1 MDVYAHNRQAW
12 NRLVAAGDRW
22 TRPVSGD
29 QIARARRGDWSI
41 VLTPTR
47 PVPREWFPALPA
59 SEVLCL
65 ASGGGQQGPLLAA
78 TGAEVT
84 VLDASP
90 LQLAQDRA
98 VAEREGL
105 ALRTVEGDMAQL
117 SMFGDAAFDLIVHPC
132 SNCFVPRIH
141 PVWRESYRVLR
152 PGGLLL
158 AGFTNPVRYLFDQE
172 RVDGGDLEV
181 CHRIPYADWRE
192 GEPSGDRDALVS
204 RGEPLEFGHSLEDQL
219 GGQTAA
225 GLTITALYED
235 RYDGDVDPLS
245 RYLATFMATRAV
257 RR

>member
-1 MDVYAHNRQAW
+1 M
-12 NRLVAAGDRW
+12 
-22 TRPVSGD
+22 
-29 QIARARRGDWSI
+29 
-41 VLTPTR
+41 
-47 PVPREWFPALPA
+47 
-59 SEVLCL
+59 
-65 ASGGGQQGPLLAA
+65 AA

-84 VLDASP
+84 VRDVSP

-172 RVDGGDLEV
+172 RADGGDLDV
-181 CHRIPYADWRE
+181 CHRIP
-192 GEPSGDRDALVS
+192 
-204 RGEPLEFGHSLEDQL
+204 
-219 GGQTAA
+219 
-225 GLTITALYED
+225 
-235 RYDGDVDPLS
+235 
-245 RYLATFMATRAV
+245 
-257 RR
+257 